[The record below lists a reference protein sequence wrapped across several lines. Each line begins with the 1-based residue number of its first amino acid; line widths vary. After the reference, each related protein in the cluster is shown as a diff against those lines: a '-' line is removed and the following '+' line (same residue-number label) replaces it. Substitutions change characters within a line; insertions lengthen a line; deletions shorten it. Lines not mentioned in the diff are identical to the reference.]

1 MAMLRIVL
9 VQPGA
14 TDFDEQWRIKGSLD
28 IPLNRN
34 GSSQV
39 DRTVLELASVE
50 LDAIYVS
57 PSESALQTA
66 AALANAW
73 FAADGRRRLVAPAW
87 AAAGSET
94 I

>member
-14 TDFDEQWRIKGSLD
+14 TDFDEQGRIKGSLD

-57 PSESALQTA
+57 PSESALDRSGAGQIAEGQSPTCGETKESGP
-66 AALANAW
+66 W
-73 FAADGRRRLVAPAW
+73 LVAR
-87 AAAGSET
+87 
-94 I
+94 